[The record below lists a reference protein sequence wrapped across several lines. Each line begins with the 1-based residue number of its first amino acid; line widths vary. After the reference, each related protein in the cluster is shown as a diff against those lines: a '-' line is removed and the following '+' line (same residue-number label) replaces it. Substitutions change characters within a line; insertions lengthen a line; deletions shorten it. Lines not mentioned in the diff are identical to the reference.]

1 MLIKNKKQIFYW
13 SPCLNPVGTIKS
25 TINSI
30 KSLQSYGNEEFDP
43 YLINACGEW
52 DEYENILLENH
63 IKLINFRIKFFSFLP
78 KQGYFQSRFS
88 YFLIFIFSFLPLTK
102 LLATKK
108 PDFLIAHL
116 ITSLPLIIMSIFNF
130 KTKFVLRIS
139 GLPKLNYLRKF
150 FWKRIANK
158 IFKVTCPSLELKSS
172 IQKKNIFKDDKLFFL
187 PDAIIDIKD
196 YINKKK
202 ENFEIENQFNR
213 KKLIIATGRLTKQK
227 NFSFLIDEFTM
238 FCESN
243 NDFNLIIL
251 GDGEERN
258 KLEAQIKKKNM
269 SERIYLLGYTNNVY
283 KYFKKGEIFILSS
296 LWEEVG
302 FVIVEAAISNLFV
315 ISSDCNNGPKEFLN
329 YGENGLLFK
338 SNKPNALKLALNK
351 YLTLKNRD
359 LFKLNLKKNS
369 LKYTKFRHFLIL
381 KEILNS

>member
-52 DEYENILLENH
+52 DEYENILLENQ

-196 YINKKK
+196 FINKKK

-329 YGENGLLFK
+329 YGENGLLFE

-351 YLTLKNRD
+351 YLTLKNKD
-359 LFKLNLKKNS
+359 LLKLNLKKNS

-381 KEILNS
+381 KGILNI

>member
-52 DEYENILLENH
+52 DEYENILLENQ

-196 YINKKK
+196 FINKKK

-296 LWEEVG
+296 LWGEVG

-329 YGENGLLFK
+329 YGENGLLFE

-351 YLTLKNRD
+351 YLTLKNKD
-359 LFKLNLKKNS
+359 LLKLNLKKNS

-381 KEILNS
+381 KGILNI

>member
-52 DEYENILLENH
+52 DEYENILLENQ

-187 PDAIIDIKD
+187 PDEIIDIKD
-196 YINKKK
+196 FINKKK

-227 NFSFLIDEFTM
+227 NFSFEFDT
-238 FCESN
+238 FC
-243 NDFNLIIL
+243 FTFII
-251 GDGEERN
+251 
-258 KLEAQIKKKNM
+258 
-269 SERIYLLGYTNNVY
+269 
-283 KYFKKGEIFILSS
+283 YF
-296 LWEEVG
+296 
-302 FVIVEAAISNLFV
+302 
-315 ISSDCNNGPKEFLN
+315 
-329 YGENGLLFK
+329 Y
-338 SNKPNALKLALNK
+338 
-351 YLTLKNRD
+351 
-359 LFKLNLKKNS
+359 
-369 LKYTKFRHFLIL
+369 
-381 KEILNS
+381 